1 MIEIKHLMKSYEK
14 VQALNDV
21 SFTVK
26 KGSFFALLGPNG
38 AGKTTCIE
46 ILSTLKRPSSGMVTI
61 DGNLLGKSDQ
71 AIREKLGVVFQE
83 SVLDKMLTVREN
95 LLLRGRLYRHSHD
108 TILKKIDRLKSFIDI
123 ESFLDQRIET
133 LSGGQRRRADLARAL
148 LNDPEIL
155 LLDEPTTGLDPQ
167 ARENL
172 WHLILKLKES
182 THMTIILTTHY
193 MEEVNLADHVIIL
206 DQGMIKA
213 EGSAE
218 ALRKNHAGYVL
229 KFVPNDK
236 NIVKTL
242 KANNFTLRKHY
253 NTYQILLKDGYEGL
267 EILKQYRTSLGD
279 FEILKGTMDD
289 VFLNIT
295 GRNLRDWYARID

>member
-1 MIEIKHLMKSYEK
+1 MIDVSKLTKNYER
-14 VQALNDV
+14 VQALKAI
-21 SFTVK
+21 SFTVS

-46 ILSTLKRPSSGMVTI
+46 ILSTLKLPSGGSVTI
-61 DGNLLGKSDQ
+61 DGNELGKGDH

-83 SVLDKMLTVREN
+83 SVLDKILSVREN
-95 LLLRGRLYRHSHD
+95 LMLRGRLYDLSAEE
-108 TILKKIDRLKSFIDI
+108 IKEKIEHLKSFIDI
-123 ESFLDQRIET
+123 ESFLDQRVET

-148 LNDPEIL
+148 LNDPQIL

-172 WHLILKLKES
+172 WHLILKLKEE
-182 THMTIILTTHY
+182 TNMTIILTTHY

-218 ALRKNHAGYVL
+218 ALRHKHAGYIL
-229 KFVPNDK
+229 KFIPKDEQILK
-236 NIVKTL
+236 QL
-242 KANNFTLRKHY
+242 KADNLTIRKNY
-253 NTYQILLKDGYEGL
+253 NTYQVVLKDGYQGIEL
-267 EILKQYRTSLGD
+267 LQKHKDNMTD

-295 GRNLRDWYARID
+295 GRSLRD